1 MKKSPKQNWES
12 NIRRTPIILGL
23 SAALCMPSAFSYA
36 NASDPV
42 AGELVQ
48 SVQQGRTVTGKIIDD
63 TGEPLIGVSVLVK
76 GTTVGTI
83 TDFDGNYS
91 LEVPSGKHILVISY
105 IGYKTQDITV
115 GKSNQLNIKMEADTQ
130 ALDEVVV
137 VGYGVMKKRDVTG
150 AVSSMKNY
158 NPQIQ
163 ISAES
168 ETKRS
173 IFREKDKT
181 KRSKKESAQ
190 HSKSRNKS
198 FVMTSVSA
206 L

>member
-1 MKKSPKQNWES
+1 MKSMKKSPKQNWES

-42 AGELVQ
+42 VGELVQ

-91 LEVPSGKHILVISY
+91 LEVPSGKNILVISY

-137 VGYGVMKKRDVTG
+137 VGYGVMKKRDLTGSIASVKAADIVKSPASNAMEALQGQVPGLDIVT
-150 AVSSMKNY
+150 
-158 NPQIQ
+158 
-163 ISAES
+163 
-168 ETKRS
+168 
-173 IFREKDKT
+173 
-181 KRSKKESAQ
+181 
-190 HSKSRNKS
+190 
-198 FVMTSVSA
+198 
-206 L
+206 

>member
-137 VGYGVMKKRDVTG
+137 M
-150 AVSSMKNY
+150 A
-158 NPQIQ
+158 
-163 ISAES
+163 
-168 ETKRS
+168 
-173 IFREKDKT
+173 
-181 KRSKKESAQ
+181 
-190 HSKSRNKS
+190 
-198 FVMTSVSA
+198 
-206 L
+206 

>member
-76 GTTVGTI
+76 GTTVVRLPTLTVI
-83 TDFDGNYS
+83 
-91 LEVPSGKHILVISY
+91 ILWKFLQV
-105 IGYKTQDITV
+105 
-115 GKSNQLNIKMEADTQ
+115 
-130 ALDEVVV
+130 
-137 VGYGVMKKRDVTG
+137 
-150 AVSSMKNY
+150 
-158 NPQIQ
+158 
-163 ISAES
+163 
-168 ETKRS
+168 S
-173 IFREKDKT
+173 IF
-181 KRSKKESAQ
+181 SSY
-190 HSKSRNKS
+190 
-198 FVMTSVSA
+198 
-206 L
+206 LI

>member
-91 LEVPSGKHILVISY
+91 LEVPSGKNILVISY

-115 GKSNQLNIKMEADTQ
+115 GKA
-130 ALDEVVV
+130 
-137 VGYGVMKKRDVTG
+137 
-150 AVSSMKNY
+150 
-158 NPQIQ
+158 
-163 ISAES
+163 IS
-168 ETKRS
+168 
-173 IFREKDKT
+173 
-181 KRSKKESAQ
+181 
-190 HSKSRNKS
+190 
-198 FVMTSVSA
+198 
-206 L
+206 

>member
-1 MKKSPKQNWES
+1 MKSMKKSPKQNWES

-91 LEVPSGKHILVISY
+91 LEVPSGRHILVISY
-105 IGYKTQDITV
+105 IGYVTQEISVGDRSSITV
-115 GKSNQLNIKMEADTQ
+115 QLKEDTKSLE
-130 ALDEVVV
+130 EVVV
-137 VGYGVMKKRDVTG
+137 TAFGATQKKETMVPEMCDATG
-150 AVSSMKNY
+150 AVFY
-158 NPQIQ
+158 
-163 ISAES
+163 
-168 ETKRS
+168 
-173 IFREKDKT
+173 
-181 KRSKKESAQ
+181 
-190 HSKSRNKS
+190 
-198 FVMTSVSA
+198 

>member
-1 MKKSPKQNWES
+1 MLTIIIEIKSMKKSPKQNWES

-137 VGYGVMKKRDVTG
+137 VDLEKFEHAITKYGTPLYVFDIDEVKRKTD
-150 AVSSMKNY
+150 Y
-158 NPQIQ
+158 
-163 ISAES
+163 
-168 ETKRS
+168 
-173 IFREKDKT
+173 FRD
-181 KRSKKESAQ
+181 S
-190 HSKSRNKS
+190 
-198 FVMTSVSA
+198 
-206 L
+206 LCG